1 MLWLEMS
8 RDVTHGGGSWGFTR
22 SLWSPTHKLNNDG
35 SMGGK
40 WPFWENLLKV
50 QTGDIV
56 LHLRQD
62 KGTAFVGYSVAE
74 ANGFKTKERPPE
86 PGPWAY
92 DDYFYRVSLRN
103 FVPFPTP
110 IDLRA
115 MLVRQDIVLRDY
127 YERNKS
133 KSKGQKKSLFYV
145 VQSGRLQ
152 CLNGA
157 YLSEVDNELFD
168 ILNFSCREEIV
179 QLISPPCTEAGEIHK
194 LAQVRFSPDVHLTST
209 IAESRIPYK
218 SEELG
223 IPYRPANE
231 EVAISER
238 DPFAV
243 DPALVER
250 ANRSHASTQN
260 ALAEYLR
267 NKGIEPRS
275 SRPEEPNFDLAW
287 LQGEAI
293 FVAEIK
299 SLTVDNEE
307 KQLRLGLGQVLRYR
321 HLLAQSGK
329 QVQAVMMLEREP
341 SDQSWISLCEA
352 LDVLLVWPD
361 TIAIF
366 L

>member
-8 RDVTHGGGSWGFTR
+8 RDVTHGGGSWRFTR

-35 SMGGK
+35 SMGGM

-50 QTGDIV
+50 QTGDVV

-74 ANGFKTKERPPE
+74 ANGFKTNERPPD

-92 DDYFYRVSLRN
+92 DEYFYRVSLRD
-103 FVPFPTP
+103 FVPFSTP
-110 IDLRA
+110 IDLRT
-115 MLVRQDIVLRDY
+115 MFVRQDIVLRDY

-152 CLNGA
+152 CQNGA

-168 ILNFSCREEIV
+168 ILNFPYREEIE
-179 QLISPPCTEAGEIHK
+179 QLISPPYTEAGETHK
-194 LAQVRFSPDVHLTST
+194 LAQVRFSPDANLTST

-223 IPYRPANE
+223 IPYRPADE

-267 NKGIEPRS
+267 SKGIEPRS

-287 LQGEAI
+287 LQGDAI

-307 KQLRLGLGQVLRYR
+307 KQLRLGLGQVLRYQ
-321 HLLAQSGK
+321 HLLAQNGK
-329 QVQAVMMLEREP
+329 QVRAVLVIEREP
-341 SDQSWISLCEA
+341 SDTSWVELCKT
-352 LDVLLVWPD
+352 LGILLVWPS
-361 TIAIF
+361 IMMS
-366 L
+366 LL